1 MHILFLSHYFP
12 PEVNAPASRTL
23 DHCREWCRRGD
34 RVTVVTCAPNH
45 PTGKVYP
52 GHRNRLWQ
60 RCEMDGIE
68 VIRLWTYLAPNEG
81 IVRRILNYA
90 SFFVAATIATPFL
103 PRPDVVVSTSPHLFC
118 GLAGYV
124 VSRGRRVPW
133 VLEIRDLWPEAIRAV
148 GAIRNRTVIR
158 LLEAIEAWSY
168 RKADRV
174 VTVTRAFRAHI
185 EGRGAE
191 PGTVAVITN
200 GVNLDLFSE
209 SRRDPELERELGLSD
224 KFVVGYFGTLGMAH
238 HLDTLME
245 AARLLRDEPN
255 IAFLIVGDGAERTKL
270 ERLRDTYGLDKV
282 IMLGQ
287 QPKERM
293 PVLWGLCDAALAHM
307 RKDILFTTMIPSK
320 MFEAMAVE
328 RPILL
333 GFDGESREIV
343 EEAGCGLG
351 FEPENPEALAAA
363 VRRLAADPELAR
375 EMGRRGRDLV
385 RERYDRKKL
394 ALTFADLLH
403 DLILPADAAVPA
415 TLDQRARQ
423 NR

>member
-12 PEVNAPASRTL
+12 PEVNAPASRTF

-60 RCEMDGIE
+60 RCEVDGIE

-81 IVRRILNYA
+81 VVRRVLNYA
-90 SFFVAATIATPFL
+90 SFFVAAAVATPFL
-103 PRPDVVVSTSPHLFC
+103 PRPDVVVSTSPQLFC

-124 VSRGRRVPW
+124 VSRAKRVPW

-148 GAIRNRTVIR
+148 GAVRNRTVIR
-158 LLEAIEAWSY
+158 LLEALEAWSY

-185 EGRGAE
+185 EARGAE

-209 SRRDPELERELGLSD
+209 PRRDPELERELGLAG

-238 HLDTLME
+238 HLETLME
-245 AARLLRDEPN
+245 AARLLRDDPN
-255 IAFLIVGDGAERTKL
+255 IAFLIVGDGAERTRL

-307 RKDILFTTMIPSK
+307 RKSLLFTTMIPSK
-320 MFEAMAVE
+320 MFEALAME
-328 RPILL
+328 RPIIL
-333 GFDGESREIV
+333 GFEGESREIV

-351 FEPENPEALAAA
+351 FEPENSQALAAA

-375 EMGRRGRDLV
+375 EMGQRGRDLV

-394 ALTFADLLH
+394 ALCFADLLH
-403 DLILPADAAVPA
+403 HMILPADAAVSAP
-415 TLDQRARQ
+415 LDQRARQ